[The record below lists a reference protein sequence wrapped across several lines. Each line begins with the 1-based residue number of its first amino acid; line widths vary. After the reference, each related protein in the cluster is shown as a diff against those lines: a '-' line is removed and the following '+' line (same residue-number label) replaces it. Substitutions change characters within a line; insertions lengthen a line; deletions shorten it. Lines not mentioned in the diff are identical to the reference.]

1 MIYEA
6 PIVCMHAHLSLT
18 NILTQHSCLSIPTA
32 SGLNDF
38 YIHFDLIMSDNGK
51 GVS

>member
-1 MIYEA
+1 MSE
-6 PIVCMHAHLSLT
+6 H
-18 NILTQHSCLSIPTA
+18 IPTA

-38 YIHFDLIMSDNGK
+38 YIHFDLVMSDNGK